1 VDSNPKGYDH
11 VASAARIDAILAQP
25 QGDYEEKDSLP
36 DRSAL
41 TYTNGYYAKCSALFV
56 DLRDSSSLPRVYNR
70 PALAKL
76 YRAFISE
83 TVAILNSD
91 TGAREINIVGDCVWA
106 VYNTPYKTDID
117 DIFSLAFRTNSL
129 LKLLNYKLAK
139 ANYRTPIRAGV
150 GLAWGR
156 ALMIKAGYSGSGLQ
170 DVVYM
175 GDVVNRAA
183 KLAAEGSKTAW
194 TPAIMIDHDFASN
207 LNDHNRALTTND
219 YRYGCHTSDAVSVAM
234 EEWYGENCK

>member
-1 VDSNPKGYDH
+1 VDSNPKAYNH

-25 QGDYEEKDSLP
+25 QGNYEEKDSLP

-41 TYTNGYYAKCSALFV
+41 TYTNGYYANCSALFV
-56 DLRDSSSLPRVYNR
+56 DLRDSSSLPGIYNR

-91 TGAREINIVGDCVWA
+91 TGAREINIVGDCVWGL
-106 VYNTPYKTDID
+106 YNTPYKSDID
-117 DIFSLAFRTNSL
+117 GIFSLAYQTNSL

-139 ANYRTPIRAGV
+139 ANYKTPIRAGV

-183 KLAAEGSKTAW
+183 KLAAKGSKTPWA
-194 TPAIMIDHDFASN
+194 PPIMIDGGFAAN
-207 LNDHNRALTTND
+207 LNEHNQALVTND
-219 YRYGCHTSDAVSVAM
+219 YQYGCHTSDAISIAM
-234 EEWYGENCK
+234 QEWYSENCK